1 MVKIE
6 DIAITFVPNLTPRA
20 VAHLIER
27 FGCAEGIYSAS
38 VENLMHRGELNESIA
53 QQIVSGT
60 GLREAER
67 ELNICGRC
75 GVDILTSA
83 DGGYPEQL
91 RFISDFPH
99 LLYMVGDGSLL
110 SCPTMCAVMGGQNG
124 VSSYGEKMSLRIIEK
139 IAQVAPETV
148 IVGALEGDLDAVVLR
163 VACDLGLRCVGVT
176 LSPLSTLS
184 QQRYLR
190 LADEILA
197 RGGVVVSERGEHS
210 ATVDES
216 LAPHHRIIAGLCRGV
231 VVVEAAEIPPIAKYA
246 DGYGRT
252 LLAVPGRATDS
263 MSWATNRMISTSMAQ
278 MVCSV
283 GDVIEYLELD

>member
-38 VENLMHRGELNESIA
+38 VEQLVSRGELNERVA
-53 QQIVSGT
+53 QQIKSGAS
-60 GLREAER
+60 LRDAER
-67 ELNICGRC
+67 EMKICSRC
-75 GVDILTSA
+75 GVDIITSA
-83 DGGYPEQL
+83 ESCYPEQL
-91 RFISDFPH
+91 RFIADYPH

-110 SCPTMCAVMGGQNG
+110 GCSAMCAVMGGQG
-124 VSSYGEKMSLRIIEK
+124 GISSYGEKLSLRIIEK
-139 IAQVAPETV
+139 IADVAPETV

-163 VACDLGLRCVGVT
+163 VACDMGLRCIGVT

-197 RGGVVVSERGEHS
+197 RGGAVISERGEHS
-210 ATVDES
+210 AAVDES

-231 VVVEAAEIPPIAKYA
+231 VIVEASEIPPVAKYA

-252 LLAVPGRATDS
+252 LLAAPGRVSDS
-263 MSWATNRMISTSMAQ
+263 MSWGTNRMITTSMAQ

>member
-124 VSSYGEKMSLRIIEK
+124 VSSYGEKMSL
-139 IAQVAPETV
+139 
-148 IVGALEGDLDAVVLR
+148 LDLFMVR
-163 VACDLGLRCVGVT
+163 SG
-176 LSPLSTLS
+176 SNLSTRS
-184 QQRYLR
+184 TIFH
-190 LADEILA
+190 DITKHIFTSSHITFN
-197 RGGVVVSERGEHS
+197 RGFDR
-210 ATVDES
+210 
-216 LAPHHRIIAGLCRGV
+216 
-231 VVVEAAEIPPIAKYA
+231 
-246 DGYGRT
+246 
-252 LLAVPGRATDS
+252 
-263 MSWATNRMISTSMAQ
+263 
-278 MVCSV
+278 
-283 GDVIEYLELD
+283 